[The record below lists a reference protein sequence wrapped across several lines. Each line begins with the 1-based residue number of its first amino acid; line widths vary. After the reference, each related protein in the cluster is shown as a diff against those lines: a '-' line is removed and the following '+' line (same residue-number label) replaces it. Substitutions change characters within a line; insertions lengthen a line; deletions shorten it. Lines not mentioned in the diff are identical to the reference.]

1 MADYYSKS
9 VFQPSIPKTLFT
21 GDDLAFLAAFHIDT
35 EPDGDGKLYLFA
47 EDWCTN
53 AFIEEDE
60 GIKLTLDEDD
70 LFARLQEIIRRS
82 NGELAWISKETSYD
96 CSKMQPDGFG
106 GSSVFITADDIQYFG
121 TSSWLEQRISEAE
134 TGDSGPYAEDD
145 KKCALGLLKDI
156 LLAFPETDPSSS
168 LHGEPID
175 GSDAVDFISDY
186 LVRVRDLF
194 ESIESRKIE
203 GVGIEAECPA
213 CRHSLEK
220 LSTDTHLG
228 IDRELFRCPGCNET
242 FIRELVEANSPL
254 ERAVKCIMCSSMTPQ
269 TSSHIFHQSG
279 GFTHYI
285 GKCCENLHTNN
296 RQVVH
301 GG

>member
-21 GDDLAFLAAFHIDT
+21 GDDLAFLAEFHIDT
-35 EPDGDGKLYLFA
+35 ESDGDDKLYLFA

-60 GIKLTLDEDD
+60 GIELTLDEDD

-82 NGELAWISKETSYD
+82 NGELAWIFKETSYD
-96 CSKMQPDGFG
+96 CSKMRPDGFG

-134 TGDSGPYAEDD
+134 TGDSGPYTEDD
-145 KKCALGLLKDI
+145 EKCALGLLKDI

-186 LVRVRDLF
+186 LVRVRDLL

-203 GVGIEAECPA
+203 GAGIETECPV

-228 IDRELFRCPGCNET
+228 IDRELFTCPGCNET
-242 FIRELVEANSPL
+242 FIRELNNADRTI
-254 ERAVKCIMCSSMTPQ
+254 ERAVKCIMCSFMVSQST
-269 TSSHIFHQSG
+269 SHIFYRSDDLA
-279 GFTHYI
+279 HYV
-285 GKCCENLHTNN
+285 GDCCWSKNN
-296 RQVVH
+296 ERKVVH